1 MGTDPKSFN
10 YKEYS
15 APSNSNVV
23 DGSDALA
30 NRGMVISFMHMPS
43 GKELFFKAFINTF
56 NETYSSD
63 WAGETVYGRADPI
76 YMFKNTQRKIALG
89 FMVPAASAG
98 EAYQNLAKAQQLVQF
113 LYPMYTEV
121 QSATTIAQSPLVR
134 LKFANLLQK
143 VDSAAGTNT
152 KTPSSTY
159 ADYKSSNDA
168 SQGLLGVIT
177 NCTINHNLD
186 NLDIGSIQKGSGEA
200 LEALMSKGIEIIID
214 FSPIHEHTVGW
225 IGKDGSA
232 DPEFAAPNFPYGAQL
247 STTANAPATATS
259 GSANATGGD
268 ADAPLPTGDGGTT
281 TAAEAAAAA
290 EPEPAATQAA
300 QDSAV
305 AAVDGLETAGD
316 GLTDNWKGGRKPSIG
331 HHAGSRRRH
340 VVWDPQT

>member
-15 APSNSNVV
+15 APSKSNLV

-143 VDSAAGTNT
+143 VDSAAGTNA
-152 KTPSSTY
+152 KTPKNAY

-186 NLDIGSIQKGSGEA
+186 NLDIGSIQKGTGQA

-268 ADAPLPTGDGGTT
+268 ADEDLPAGDGGATT
-281 TAAEAAAAA
+281 AAAAA
-290 EPEPAATQAA
+290 AAAKAEDPATQAA
-300 QDSAV
+300 AD
-305 AAVDGLETAGD
+305 AAIANQAGVLGAMAATGVGASLGSSTVDIAALASNIGTAY
-316 GLTDNWKGGRKPSIG
+316 
-331 HHAGSRRRH
+331 
-340 VVWDPQT
+340 DPEN